1 MPWSELSGF
10 KLLPFCFHLPKVS
23 LESGES
29 ETKCTFKLFFLL
41 FISGQSPLYKMLL
54 YILYQ
59 KKAPIEQSIKAC
71 NEWGSAAG
79 KTIADVLDEQ

>member
-1 MPWSELSGF
+1 ME
-10 KLLPFCFHLPKVS
+10 KLKQNALLNY
-23 LESGES
+23 
-29 ETKCTFKLFFLL
+29 FLL
-41 FISGQSPLYKMLL
+41 FISGQSPLCKTLL

-59 KKAPIEQSIKAC
+59 KKPIEESIKAC

>member
-1 MPWSELSGF
+1 
-10 KLLPFCFHLPKVS
+10 
-23 LESGES
+23 
-29 ETKCTFKLFFLL
+29 
-41 FISGQSPLYKMLL
+41 MLL